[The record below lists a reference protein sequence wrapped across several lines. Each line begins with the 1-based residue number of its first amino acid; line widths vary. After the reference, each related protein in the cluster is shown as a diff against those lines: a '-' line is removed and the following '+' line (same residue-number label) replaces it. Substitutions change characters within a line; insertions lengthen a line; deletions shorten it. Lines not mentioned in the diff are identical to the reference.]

1 MLAFQLSY
9 HCFHSTLSRAH
20 IFLTVV
26 LSKHKNTILKY
37 ISSTI
42 SWLVYR
48 AIDRSSERSIG
59 RSAEGLEDGVGGVDG
74 DLSFGFFHF
83 VLGGSNGRIGR
94 RQGLASSVGIDV
106 REKAGFLGEKLH
118 GGICVNVDGST

>member
-48 AIDRSSERSIG
+48 AIERSME

-74 DLSFGFFHF
+74 DLCFGFLHF
-83 VLGGSNGRIGR
+83 VLGGSHGRIGR
-94 RQGLASSVGIDV
+94 RQGLACSVGIDV
-106 REKAGFLGEKLH
+106 GQEAGFFGE
-118 GGICVNVDGST
+118 